1 VKVRMKVGISGS
13 RNGRPWPEIGE
24 EVTLPDQ
31 EGKEMCESGMAE
43 PVAEKPRT
51 ETREAKTEAREASTE
66 TREAGTAERRT
77 STQST
82 SESKP
87 AKS

>member
-1 VKVRMKVGISGS
+1 MRRRQVKVRMKVGVSGS
-13 RNGRPWPEIGE
+13 RNGRPWPDIGE

-43 PVAEKPRT
+43 PVAEKPRV
-51 ETREAKTEAREASTE
+51 ETREAKTE
-66 TREAGTAERRT
+66 TREAGTAERGT
-77 STQST
+77 GTPSTP
-82 SESKP
+82 ESKP

>member
-1 VKVRMKVGISGS
+1 MKVRMKVGVSGS
-13 RNGRPWPEIGE
+13 RNGRPWPDIGE

-43 PVAEKPRT
+43 PVAEKPKA
-51 ETREAKTEAREASTE
+51 ETREAKTETSTE

-77 STQST
+77 GTQST

>member
-13 RNGRPWPEIGE
+13 RNGRPWPDIGE

-31 EGKEMCESGMAE
+31 EGKEMCEAGLAE
-43 PVAEKPRT
+43 PVAEKPK
-51 ETREAKTEAREASTE
+51 AE
-66 TREAGTAERRT
+66 TREAGTEERKADT
-77 STQST
+77 PPSS
-82 SESKP
+82 SESRP